1 MNESNE
7 ERETKSEE
15 KLPFWK
21 MLLSVVQAS
30 FGVQNKKNKERDF
43 ASGNIKGFIVAALIF
58 TVLFVVTVATVVNLV
73 LP

>member
-1 MNESNE
+1 MSDSEKQQ
-7 ERETKSEE
+7 ETTEPQKVT
-15 KLPFWK
+15 FWR
-21 MLLSVVQAS
+21 MMISVMQAS

-58 TVLFVVTVATVVNLV
+58 TVLFVLTVASVVNLV